1 MHLYQR
7 ITVNVRE
14 NTMTQASARTN
25 AAIWFEV
32 VDRHIQHGCYQRN
45 DASIKAENKHRC
57 QTIERAMNSTNS
69 IWVGAVLVLAAVL
82 IVTYSKEGMFAIA
95 SVFGISIVLI
105 GAGLIAEGFGE
116 S

>member
-1 MHLYQR
+1 
-7 ITVNVRE
+7 
-14 NTMTQASARTN
+14 
-25 AAIWFEV
+25 
-32 VDRHIQHGCYQRN
+32 
-45 DASIKAENKHRC
+45 
-57 QTIERAMNSTNS
+57 MNSTNS